1 MSIVVA
7 SAALARERRRPAGLS
22 GIGAL
27 AWAACFWTF
36 GAVAASAGPAIINYP
51 FTANPGDVISLAGSG
66 FGTAPKVYLK
76 PSLQAAAIALPTR
89 TASDGAVVVSG
100 AEDHR
105 LRSL

>member
-36 GAVAASAGPAIINYP
+36 GAVAASAGPVIINYP
-51 FTANPGDVISLAGSG
+51 FTANPGDVISLEGSG
-66 FGTAPKVYLK
+66 FGDRAKGL
-76 PSLQAAAIALPTR
+76 SEALAAGRGDRAADQDR
-89 TASDGAVVVSG
+89 Q
-100 AEDHR
+100 
-105 LRSL
+105 